1 MNKYNYSLVY
11 DYIKKVEYLLL
22 LRRLELID
30 YLEGIDS
37 EAIMFLNDM
46 REVERFCSKLRK
58 IRITVKQAHKEKGKL
73 DEKKVHGLDIFDTL
87 YKAYDICAKIIEDL
101 GKVLQKTNSVLSQS
115 NSIIKEANL
124 SNIVKIE
131 VSSIGIVLR
140 ELKDVEKGYDEVVKE
155 LVDLVDGEER

>member
-11 DYIKKVEYLLL
+11 DYIKKVEFLLL

-73 DEKKVHGLDIFDTL
+73 DEKEVRGLDLFDTL

-101 GKVLQKTNSVLSQS
+101 GKVLQKTNSVLSQL

-124 SNIVKIE
+124 SNIVKI
-131 VSSIGIVLR
+131 
-140 ELKDVEKGYDEVVKE
+140 
-155 LVDLVDGEER
+155 